1 MIRAIVFDFGQTL
14 VDSADGFRTAE
25 KEAQRKA
32 CTALGVPEGEAFLAV
47 YREIRSRFHA
57 RSDFSRKRIL
67 EELFRHYG
75 RKPDSALLERWETE
89 YWEKVKAMTRVFP
102 EAEAVLTVLRVR
114 YRLALIT
121 NAQGQT
127 ETGKHR
133 LGNYPGLMGFFAVIV
148 VAGEGGIPAKP
159 DPLPFRRCLDQLGIA
174 PGEAVYVGDDWRID
188 VCGSEAVGMH
198 PVWLRHR
205 LLRRNWPQVKTAAPV
220 IDSLE
225 RLLDIERLIP
235 GGGGND
241 HAGDKMGFSP
251 TASQFQRAVS
261 QRMALS
267 AREINVVMAVTEID
281 RIMVTNDAVKR
292 ANGSSLTSEQ
302 KRAFRT
308 QWRKTFEHRWQLEKA
323 LAEASPEW
331 RAKPGD
337 KEQNKEVMRD
347 LDYVYRLFRASE

>member
-32 CTALGVPEGEAFLAV
+32 SAALGPAEGEAFLSV

-89 YWEKVKAMTRVFP
+89 YWEKIKTMTRIFP
-102 EAEAVLTVLRVR
+102 EAEAVLTALGGR

-127 ETGKHR
+127 EMGKHR
-133 LGNYPGLMGFFAVIV
+133 LGNYPELMRFFEVII
-148 VAGEGGIPAKP
+148 VAGEGGVPAKP
-159 DPLPFRRCLDQLGIA
+159 DPLPFRLCLDQLGIA
-174 PGEAVYVGDDWRID
+174 PSEAVYVGDDWRID
-188 VCGSEAVGMH
+188 VCGSEAAGMH

-205 LLRRNWPQVKTAAPV
+205 SLRQSCPQVETVAPV

-225 RLLDIERLIP
+225 RLLDIERLVP
-235 GGGGND
+235 G
-241 HAGDKMGFSP
+241 
-251 TASQFQRAVS
+251 
-261 QRMALS
+261 
-267 AREINVVMAVTEID
+267 E
-281 RIMVTNDAVKR
+281 
-292 ANGSSLTSEQ
+292 
-302 KRAFRT
+302 
-308 QWRKTFEHRWQLEKA
+308 EK
-323 LAEASPEW
+323 
-331 RAKPGD
+331 
-337 KEQNKEVMRD
+337 
-347 LDYVYRLFRASE
+347 